1 MGLRKNL
8 RSNLLLMWEVFE
20 AAAHNSLLT
29 RTLPP
34 AQVSKGAKDFG
45 KSVKCRL
52 QLVAPDGDA
61 QVALRGVVGQA
72 SG

>member
-8 RSNLLLMWEVFE
+8 RSNLLLTWEVVE

-34 AQVSKGAKDFG
+34 AQVSKGTKDFG
-45 KSVKCRL
+45 KSVECRL

-61 QVALRGVVGQA
+61 QVALRGVDGQA